1 MLVADGREEDASTSP
16 EDSNRLDGGELA
28 ADNEYLS
35 FKKDTASV

>member
-1 MLVADGREEDASTSP
+1 MHQYEGREGDASTSP

-35 FKKDTASV
+35 FNKNAASV